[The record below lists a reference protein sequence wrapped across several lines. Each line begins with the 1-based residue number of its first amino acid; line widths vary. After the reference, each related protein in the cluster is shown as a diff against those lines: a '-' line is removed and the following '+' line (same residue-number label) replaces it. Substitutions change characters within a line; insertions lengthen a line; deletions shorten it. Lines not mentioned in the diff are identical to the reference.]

1 VVRCGPARGSTLR
14 RTRVIRGRLTRS
26 RVACCTDQR
35 RRSNRPPPP
44 RTGGVLIPREGHRA
58 LFPAHPAPRPH
69 TDPRPRGHRVDA
81 PRAGGS
87 AHPRPRRRPHEP
99 DHRVR
104 RVLGGMACLSFG
116 DSRASVAEVGQP
128 SGRVPPRHESSPPA
142 RPPTPAPQAGQTT
155 LAEKLSVFATRH
167 RAQFQRICE
176 DGGLESM
183 KRRRIY
189 LQFQRIRPGHR
200 SQSGCDMNA
209 VTY

>member
-1 VVRCGPARGSTLR
+1 MVRCEPARGSTLR

-104 RVLGGMACLSFG
+104 RVLGGWRVCPLEILGQA
-116 DSRASVAEVGQP
+116 SRR
-128 SGRVPPRHESSPPA
+128 SGNRRGGCRLGTNPRRQRVH
-142 RPPTPAPQAGQTT
+142 RP
-155 LAEKLSVFATRH
+155 L
-167 RAQFQRICE
+167 
-176 DGGLESM
+176 
-183 KRRRIY
+183 RRRRGKPHWRKSY
-189 LQFQRIRPGHR
+189 QFSPHATEPNFKGFAKTV
-200 SQSGCDMNA
+200 DWK
-209 VTY
+209 V